1 MGQITSFRLVINLP
15 GISNPVFS
23 RIPVISAPV
32 VPSRFDHEIAL
43 YPDGYKIE
51 ISIGQG
57 VKYCQLLCEF
67 HFQEFEGKWVD
78 HSVTFTLRKN
88 IMIIGNSYLYPDLFF
103 NQLTKNITPI
113 NDTIARKFISLNL
126 IFLAGDQYYKD
137 YIDTYVN
144 AGL

>member
-1 MGQITSFRLVINLP
+1 
-15 GISNPVFS
+15 
-23 RIPVISAPV
+23 
-32 VPSRFDHEIAL
+32 
-43 YPDGYKIE
+43 
-51 ISIGQG
+51 
-57 VKYCQLLCEF
+57 
-67 HFQEFEGKWVD
+67 
-78 HSVTFTLRKN
+78 
-88 IMIIGNSYLYPDLFF
+88 MIIGNSYLYPDLFF